1 MADAPLAVRAGLM
14 VPQDELPQ
22 LTFQVTPALFVSLF
36 TTAIR
41 PVLVLVLS
49 EVTGGFRR
57 FTEIGSGGVG
67 PALVPLL
74 QATTNKAMR
83 EARES

>member
-1 MADAPLAVRAGLM
+1 M

-36 TTAIR
+36 TTAVS

-49 EVTGGFRR
+49 ELTGGFKKVID
-57 FTEIGSGGVG
+57 IGSGGVG

-74 QATTNKAMR
+74 QPTTNKAMR
-83 EARES
+83 EASES

>member
-1 MADAPLAVRAGLM
+1 MADVPLAVRAGLM
-14 VPQDELPQ
+14 VPQDELAQ

-36 TTAIR
+36 TTTAR
-41 PVLVLVLS
+41 SVLVLVLS
-49 EVTGGFRR
+49 EVTGGFIK

-74 QATTNKAMR
+74 QATSNKAMR
-83 EARES
+83 EASES